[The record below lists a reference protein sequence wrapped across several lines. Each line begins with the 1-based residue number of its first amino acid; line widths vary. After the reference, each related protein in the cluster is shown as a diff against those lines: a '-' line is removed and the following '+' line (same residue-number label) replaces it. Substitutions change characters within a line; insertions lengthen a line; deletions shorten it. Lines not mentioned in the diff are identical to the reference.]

1 MPRVT
6 FLSNV
11 SIIKSEAR
19 ILEEE
24 LNFIRET
31 DPMHAETRP
40 FYGQAPYLVNG
51 MLSYRNDSLNVNAS
65 IAYNVQGEKLI
76 LNTVGGLPDIY
87 QQPTPTLDLTI
98 SKGITENMS
107 LKFRGGNLI
116 NPINRALE

>member
-1 MPRVT
+1 
-6 FLSNV
+6 
-11 SIIKSEAR
+11 
-19 ILEEE
+19 
-24 LNFIRET
+24 
-31 DPMHAETRP
+31 
-40 FYGQAPYLVNG
+40 

-116 NPINRALE
+116 NPINRKTYLYNNELYDWLSFRTGRNYSLSLTYSIR